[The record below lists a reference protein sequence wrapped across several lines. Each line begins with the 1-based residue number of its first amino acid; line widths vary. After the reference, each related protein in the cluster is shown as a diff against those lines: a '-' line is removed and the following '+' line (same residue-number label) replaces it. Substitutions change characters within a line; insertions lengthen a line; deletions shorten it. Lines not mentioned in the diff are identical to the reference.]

1 MPCKIGLELS
11 TKIWKSQYA
20 VLLNWEACSSTITI
34 IDKQSLDAIIQVI
47 MKILIT
53 GADGALGTD
62 MQRLLQKAG
71 IVYLATDIK
80 QLDITDFKKTNQFLL
95 NYRPTIIL
103 HFAALN
109 DVDRCEEDSDLAL
122 RVNSMSTLGL
132 ATISRKIDAKM
143 LYVSTNYVFDGTKE
157 QPYYEYSTPKPVN
170 QYGMTKL
177 LGEHYVRDICSRY
190 YIVRTSWLFGQKSKT
205 FISKFIVAPQK
216 PTSIH
221 VICDQFA
228 SFTYTVDLAEA
239 ILTLIKTDNYGIYH
253 LVNREIGS
261 WLDFALRAKDI
272 MKFMTSLNPITTEE
286 LNLAAC
292 RPRYAPLGSRNYSFL
307 FDKTMRTWKDA
318 LAAFI
323 ASAGPQ

>member
-1 MPCKIGLELS
+1 
-11 TKIWKSQYA
+11 
-20 VLLNWEACSSTITI
+20 
-34 IDKQSLDAIIQVI
+34 

-62 MQRLLQKAG
+62 MQKLLQKAG

-80 QLDITDFKKTNQFLL
+80 QLDITDFKKTNEFLR
-95 NYRPTIIL
+95 NYRPTAIL

-109 DVDRCEEDSDLAL
+109 DVDRCEDESDLAL
-122 RVNSMSTLGL
+122 RVNAMGTLGL
-132 ATISRKIDAKM
+132 ATIARKIDAKM
-143 LYVSTNYVFDGTKE
+143 LYVSTNYVFDGTQEKS
-157 QPYYEYSTPKPVN
+157 YYEYSNPKPVN
-170 QYGMTKL
+170 QYGLTKL
-177 LGEHYVRDICSRY
+177 LGEHYVREICSRY

-205 FISKFIVAPQK
+205 FISKFIITPDK
-216 PTSIH
+216 PASIH

-307 FDKTMRTWKDA
+307 FDRNMRTWKDA
-318 LAAFI
+318 LAAFV

>member
-1 MPCKIGLELS
+1 
-11 TKIWKSQYA
+11 
-20 VLLNWEACSSTITI
+20 
-34 IDKQSLDAIIQVI
+34 

-62 MQRLLQKAG
+62 MQRLLQKEG
-71 IVYLATDIK
+71 IVFMATDIK
-80 QLDITDFKKTNQFLL
+80 QLDITDYKKTNEFLL
-95 NYRPTIIL
+95 NYRPTVIL
-103 HFAALN
+103 HFAALS
-109 DVDRCEEDSDLAL
+109 DVDRCEEESDLAL
-122 RVNSMSTLGL
+122 RVNAMGTLGL
-132 ATISRKIDAKM
+132 ATIARKIDAKM
-143 LYVSTNYVFDGTKE
+143 LYVSTNYIFDGTQE

-177 LGEHYVRDICSRY
+177 LGEHYVRDICSRFFV
-190 YIVRTSWLFGQKSKT
+190 VRTSWVFGQKSKT
-205 FISKFIVAPQK
+205 FISKFIVSPDK
-216 PTSIH
+216 PASIH

-261 WLDFALRAKDI
+261 WLDFALQAKNI
-272 MKFMTSLNPITTEE
+272 MKFKTALNPIITEE

-307 FDKTMRTWKDA
+307 FDKTMRTWQDS

-323 ASAGPQ
+323 ASAGPH